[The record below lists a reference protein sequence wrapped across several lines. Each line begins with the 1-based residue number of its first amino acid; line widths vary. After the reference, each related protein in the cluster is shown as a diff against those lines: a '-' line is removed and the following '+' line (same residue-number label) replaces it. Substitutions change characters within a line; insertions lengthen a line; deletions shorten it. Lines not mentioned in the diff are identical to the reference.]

1 MEKRFLLAVILS
13 FLTLYLWQAVTPKP
27 VKNTSNIEKTQTI
40 SGQQDILKP
49 LPFDEQETSMD
60 NESDS
65 LPLQVDFKNK
75 KISLIEGDTLDLG
88 TSNIGGTLDSVFI
101 KKYEEMLP
109 LNKIGS
115 VFGLENVEFVLT
127 EKTDRSVSYT
137 YEDENY
143 LVTKNFVL
151 GKEDYSV
158 QVDISIV
165 GKTKMSNLSEL
176 AIGIYTADMSSLDN
190 GVSKHGGDSSRSTDK
205 SLNEYV
211 VFSTKE
217 MIRKNNAFKFSP
229 KDRMVKQD
237 SINWVGFRNRYYCA
251 IFKPLFETKGFSL
264 NPIDKERLKVEIEP
278 LFVNGSKDQEE
289 SLSFICYFGPEKLSI
304 LKKFDYSFEK
314 IRKYYRFGLF
324 DTIAKF
330 IHSIMDLMYNIVPNW
345 GVCILL
351 ISVVIYFSMYP
362 LTKRSMVS
370 MKRMQSMQPMVNAL
384 KEKYK
389 NNPQK
394 MNEEMM
400 KIYKENKINP
410 LGGCLPMLL
419 QMPVFIGLYQVL
431 WRSVSL
437 KGAGFLWI
445 KDLSAPDRL
454 FVFPPTWPQN
464 IPIIGNEI
472 NILPLIM
479 MIVMYFQQKLSTQNM
494 TAADP
499 AQLAQQKMMSRIF
512 PLFLGFIFYKFA
524 SGLTLYFTM
533 FYLFST
539 FTQWKMSKEPKVV

>member
-1 MEKRFLLAVILS
+1 MEKRFLLAVVLS
-13 FLTLYLWQAVTPKP
+13 FLTLYVWQSVSPKP
-27 VKNTSNIEKTQTI
+27 QKAPIVLEGTQI
-40 SGQQDILKP
+40 GDIQQDSAPSSL
-49 LPFDEQETSMD
+49 LPDVQKAENF
-60 NESDS
+60 NEE
-65 LPLQVDFKNK
+65 VDMAGTVAVISKSVEAIESNK
-75 KISLIEGDTLDLG
+75 LDLSF
-88 TSNIGGTLDSVFI
+88 SNIGGVLDGVFI
-101 KKYEEMLP
+101 KTYEEKLP
-109 LNKIGS
+109 LNNIGS
-115 VFGLENVEFVLT
+115 IFGFENVKFELID
-127 EKTDRSVSYT
+127 KSDRLISYR
-137 YEDENY
+137 YEDESCIINKLY
-143 LVTKNFVL
+143 TLSRD
-151 GKEDYSV
+151 DYSV
-158 QVDISIV
+158 KIEISV
-165 GKTKMSNLSEL
+165 QGKNKMSNLTEM
-176 AIGIYTADMSSLDN
+176 AIGAYSIDMSSLDIKS
-190 GVSKHGGDSSRSTDK
+190 SKFGGDASKARDK

-217 MIRKNNAFKFSP
+217 MLRKNNAYKFSP
-229 KDRMVKQD
+229 KDRTIKED
-237 SINWVGFRNRYYCA
+237 SVNWVGFRNRYYCA

-264 NPIDKERLKVEIEP
+264 NPIDNQRLKVEIEP
-278 LFVNGSKDQEE
+278 LLTKMNKGQEAVYSFV
-289 SLSFICYFGPEKLSI
+289 CYFGPEKLSL
-304 LKKFDYSFEK
+304 LKKYEFSFEK
-314 IRKYYRFGLF
+314 IKKYYRFGLF

-330 IHSIMDLMYNIVPNW
+330 IHTIMIAMHKVVPNW
-345 GVCILL
+345 GICILF
-351 ISVVIYFSMYP
+351 ISIIIYFSMYP

-370 MKRMQSMQPMVNAL
+370 MKRMQAMQPKVNAL
-384 KEKYK
+384 KEKHK

-437 KGAGFLWI
+437 KGASFLWI

-454 FVFPPTWPQN
+454 FLLPKTL
-464 IPIIGNEI
+464 PIIGNEI

-479 MIVMYFQQKLSTQNM
+479 MVVMYFQQKLSTKNM
-494 TAADP
+494 ASADP
-499 AQLAQQKMMSRIF
+499 AQIAQQKMMSKIF

>member
-205 SLNEYV
+205 SLKV
-211 VFSTKE
+211 WDLLT
-217 MIRKNNAFKFSP
+217 A
-229 KDRMVKQD
+229 
-237 SINWVGFRNRYYCA
+237 
-251 IFKPLFETKGFSL
+251 SL
-264 NPIDKERLKVEIEP
+264 IDWI
-278 LFVNGSKDQEE
+278 
-289 SLSFICYFGPEKLSI
+289 SF
-304 LKKFDYSFEK
+304 
-314 IRKYYRFGLF
+314 
-324 DTIAKF
+324 
-330 IHSIMDLMYNIVPNW
+330 
-345 GVCILL
+345 
-351 ISVVIYFSMYP
+351 
-362 LTKRSMVS
+362 
-370 MKRMQSMQPMVNAL
+370 
-384 KEKYK
+384 
-389 NNPQK
+389 
-394 MNEEMM
+394 
-400 KIYKENKINP
+400 
-410 LGGCLPMLL
+410 
-419 QMPVFIGLYQVL
+419 
-431 WRSVSL
+431 
-437 KGAGFLWI
+437 
-445 KDLSAPDRL
+445 
-454 FVFPPTWPQN
+454 
-464 IPIIGNEI
+464 
-472 NILPLIM
+472 
-479 MIVMYFQQKLSTQNM
+479 
-494 TAADP
+494 
-499 AQLAQQKMMSRIF
+499 
-512 PLFLGFIFYKFA
+512 
-524 SGLTLYFTM
+524 
-533 FYLFST
+533 
-539 FTQWKMSKEPKVV
+539 